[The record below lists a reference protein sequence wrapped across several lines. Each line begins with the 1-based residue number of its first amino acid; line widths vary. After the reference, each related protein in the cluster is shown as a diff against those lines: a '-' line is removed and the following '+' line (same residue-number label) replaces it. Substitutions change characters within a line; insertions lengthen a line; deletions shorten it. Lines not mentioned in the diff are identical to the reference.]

1 MLILTLLLYI
11 LNINTNYLILNL
23 IILLTVVLNITVSEK
38 SYATM
43 GAPNCPVMPDLRHG
57 EGEAR

>member
-1 MLILTLLLYI
+1 MIILTLLLYI
-11 LNINTNYLILNL
+11 FNINTKYLILNL

-43 GAPNCPVMPDLRHG
+43 GHQTAL
-57 EGEAR
+57 

>member
-1 MLILTLLLYI
+1 MIILTLLLNMLY
-11 LNINTNYLILNL
+11 INTKYLILNL

-43 GAPNCPVMPDLRHG
+43 GAPNCPVMYMKFTTPFL
-57 EGEAR
+57 AL

>member
-1 MLILTLLLYI
+1 MIILTMLLYVYI
-11 LNINTNYLILNL
+11 LNINTKYLILNL

-43 GAPNCPVMPDLRHG
+43 GAPNCPVMLNFN
-57 EGEAR
+57 